1 MKLLYKDAI
10 LKIKESFGRF
20 LSVLLIVALGVGF
33 FAGLREA
40 TPDMFYTLDHY
51 YDEHNLMDFKIVST
65 AGLTED
71 DVRSLKE
78 LEHVEK
84 VVPSYS
90 LDALEEGNAVRVHS
104 LEDDINQV
112 ELINGRMPKEKNEC
126 LADNKHYKV
135 GDTITLDSENVGNQL
150 EEIEYRVVGTVDSVL
165 YVGVEK
171 GISTVGN
178 GKLNSFLFVPK
189 ENFKTPYYTEVY
201 LTAKNTKEKES
212 DSKAYEEEREY
223 LNQELLELKPIR
235 ETKRYEELKEQAASQ
250 ILLLEQSIASQR
262 QKITEMT
269 QYGIRPSQAEREI
282 WNQQIQLMEEQVTLA
297 KQELETLPKPEWYLL
312 DRTDQTGYTAL
323 RDDINKV
330 DAIAQVFPVFF
341 ILVAALMCFNTMTR
355 MIEEERTQIGILS
368 SLGYSRLKIIHSYIF
383 YVLIATI
390 LGVTIG
396 LLVGYTT
403 IPNIIYNIYH
413 TNYILPDLIVQVK
426 WGPFALIVGIT
437 ILLMCVVTIFAVM
450 KELSEKPAVLL
461 RPKAPKMGKKVLLER
476 VPILWKHF
484 TFTWKVTSRNIF
496 RYKKRV
502 FMTIIGILGCTAL
515 LLTGFG
521 LRDDINRLGDLQYGE
536 LIHYDAIVGLKTP
549 ATTIEPELHQVLET
563 SKVEKTIPLYQETM
577 KFYAGEENHD
587 VYMMAMPS
595 DRDISNFIT
604 LRSQDDQKKVKLKDD
619 GVVITEKMAQ
629 LLGAEKDGFIKVRNS
644 QNELFVLHVTDIVEN
659 YTMHYIY
666 MNEVYYRE
674 IFGSDMEYNVIMIK
688 GLDVKEDAFAQDL
701 INSGTVTSVNFTS
714 DNTALFDRMVDGLN
728 QIIYLIIIAASM
740 LAFVVLYNLTA
751 INIMERMREI
761 ATLKVLGF
769 YDKEVSSYVYRETF
783 LLTVL
788 GSFIGLIVGIA
799 LHRYVM
805 LVAETDDIMFL
816 KQIEPLSYLYAFV
829 ITILLS
835 AVIQIFTYFKLKKID
850 MISSLKSVE

>member
-10 LKIKESFGRF
+10 LKIKNSLGRF

-71 DVRSLKE
+71 DVQSLKE
-78 LEHVEK
+78 LENVEK

-90 LDALEEGNAVRVHS
+90 LDALEDENVVRVHA
-104 LEDDINQV
+104 LEEDINQV
-112 ELINGRMPKEKNEC
+112 ELIDGTMPTKKNEC
-126 LADNKHYKV
+126 LADSKYYKV
-135 GDTITLDSENVGNQL
+135 GDTITLTTEDIDSHL
-150 EEIEYRVVGTVDSVL
+150 EETTYRVVGTIDSVL

-189 ENFKTPYYTEVY
+189 ENFKTDYYTEIY
-201 LTAKNTKEKES
+201 LTAKGTKKEES
-212 DSKAYEEEREY
+212 YSQTYEEKREK

-235 ETKRYEELKEQAASQ
+235 ETKRYEELKEQVASQ
-250 ILLLEQSIASQR
+250 ILSLQQTIALQK
-262 QKITEMT
+262 QKINETYSYGSYVT
-269 QYGIRPSQAEREI
+269 QEEREI
-282 WNQQIQLMEEQVTLA
+282 WNQQIQLMESQVELA

-312 DRTDQTGYTAL
+312 DRTDQTGYTSL
-323 RDDINKV
+323 RDDMNKV
-330 DAIAQVFPVFF
+330 DAIAQIFPVFF
-341 ILVAALMCFNTMTR
+341 ILVAALMCLNTMTR
-355 MIEEERTQIGILS
+355 MIEEERTEIGILS
-368 SLGYSRLKIIHSYIF
+368 SLGYNRFKIIQSYIF
-383 YVLIATI
+383 YVLIATVF
-390 LGVTIG
+390 GVAIG
-396 LLVGYTT
+396 LTIGYTT
-403 IPNIIYNIYH
+403 IPNIIYDIYH
-413 TNYILPDLIVQVK
+413 ANYILPKLIVQVK
-426 WGPFALIVGIT
+426 IAPFLLIVGIT
-437 ILLMCVVTIFAVM
+437 VLLMSFVTIFAVM

-461 RPKAPKMGKKVLLER
+461 RPKAPKSGKKVLLER
-476 VPILWKHF
+476 IPLIWKHL

-521 LRDDINRLGDLQYGE
+521 LSDDINRLGSLQYGE
-536 LIHYDAIVGLKTP
+536 LIHYDAMIGLKTP
-549 ATTIEPELHQVLET
+549 TSVIDTKLDQILSD
-563 SKVEKTIPLYQETM
+563 SKVDQKLPLYQETM

-587 VYMMAMPS
+587 VYMMAVSKDAKLS
-595 DRDISNFIT
+595 DFIT
-604 LRSQDDQKKVKLKDD
+604 LREKNGQANVELKDD
-619 GVVITEKMAQ
+619 GVVITTKMAQ
-629 LLGAEKDGFIKVRNS
+629 LLEVEKGGFIKVRNS
-644 QNELFVLHVTDIVEN
+644 QNELFVLHVTDVVEN

-666 MNEVYYRE
+666 MNETYYQE
-674 IFGSDMEYNVIMIK
+674 IFETNMQYNVVMMK
-688 GLDVKEDAFAQDL
+688 GIGIEEDEFAENL
-701 INSGTVTSVNFTS
+701 IHSGYVTTVNFTS
-714 DNTALFDRMVDGLN
+714 DNTALFDRMIEGLN
-728 QIIYLIIIAASM
+728 QIIYLIIIAASL

-769 YDKEVSSYVYRETF
+769 YDKEVSSYVYRETL
-783 LLTVL
+783 LLTII
-788 GSFIGLIVGIA
+788 GSLIGLVVGIG
-799 LHRYVM
+799 LHHYVM
-805 LVAETDDIMFL
+805 SVAETDDIIFL
-816 KQIEPLSYLYAFV
+816 KQIAPLSYLYAFV

-835 AVIQIFTYFKLKKID
+835 AIIQIFTYFKLKRVD